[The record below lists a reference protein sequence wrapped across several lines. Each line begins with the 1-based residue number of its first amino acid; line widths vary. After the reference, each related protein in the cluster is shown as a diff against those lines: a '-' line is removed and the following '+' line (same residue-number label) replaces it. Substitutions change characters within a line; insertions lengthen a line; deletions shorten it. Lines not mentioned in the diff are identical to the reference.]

1 MDKKETM
8 LQIYLYVVLS
18 FSIIYGTILLGS
30 GLWGTAKILFPE
42 ITIYSYQL
50 ERIEKEPIDVLK
62 REGVPKETFEQK
74 KQKIINLEKRE
85 GKRDILHSI
94 IWLFIIIPVF
104 IVHLIV
110 LVRNRRKQSNPWVK
124 YNYWFIKNSFK

>member
-8 LQIYLYVVLS
+8 LQIYLYAVLS

-110 LVRNRRKQSNPWVK
+110 LVRNRRKQSNP
-124 YNYWFIKNSFK
+124 